1 MRPIVPGFP
10 YDDDPEEQTATTTA
24 IAPGAGLNLL
34 NVNRVGVKRSQP
46 FDDVQVNNT
55 SLRSLPSV
63 ESLLRHSRLIAL
75 SAEYSHASVVR
86 LVRETLN
93 DVRSAALAGKSI
105 PSSDG
110 IAGKVVERAGT
121 AWSIWPVRLVNA
133 TGVVL
138 HTNLGRAPLSRA
150 ALAAAMDAGNG
161 YSNLE
166 FDLGTG
172 KRGSRQAKIGQL
184 LTDVTGAENGIAV
197 NNNASAVLLVLGAL
211 AAGRE
216 VIVSR
221 GEAVEIGG
229 GFRVP
234 DVMRQSGAELV
245 EVGTTNRTYVRDY
258 EAAITDRTAAILKV
272 HPSNFHVSGFTHASD
287 LAELVT
293 LAESR
298 GIAVL
303 HDLGSGCLLNTELYG
318 IAHEPTVQES
328 VEAGTHMTMFS
339 GDKLLGGPQAGLI
352 VGAADHVKT
361 VAAHPMAR
369 AVRMDKIGLA
379 ALGATLISYIRGNA
393 QNELPIWQAISMS
406 LPDIDERAKSWQS
419 AVGTGQVI
427 DVRSAI
433 GGGSL
438 PGQTLPSR
446 ALAIAPSQGPD
457 EFAAALRRASRPV
470 IARIEDDRVVLDPRT
485 VAEHEDGHVV
495 AALRSCLGTG

>member
-1 MRPIVPGFP
+1 MTNI
-10 YDDDPEEQTATTTA
+10 
-24 IAPGAGLNLL
+24 
-34 NVNRVGVKRSQP
+34 
-46 FDDVQVNNT
+46 
-55 SLRSLPSV
+55 SLRNLPSV
-63 ESLLRHSRLIAL
+63 ESLLRHTRLIAL
-75 SAEYSHASVVR
+75 AAQYSHTSVVR

-93 DVRSAALAGKSI
+93 DIRRAALTGKQI
-105 PSSDG
+105 PSSDD
-110 IAGKVVERAGT
+110 IAGEVAKRAQT
-121 AWSIWPVRLVNA
+121 AWSVWPVRLVNA

-150 ALAAAMDAGNG
+150 ALAAAMDAASG

-166 FDLGTG
+166 FDLETG

-184 LTDVTGAENGIAV
+184 LTDVTGAEDGIAV

-258 EAAITDRTAAILKV
+258 EAAITERTAAILKV
-272 HPSNFHVSGFTHASD
+272 HPSNFHVSGFTHAAD
-287 LAELVT
+287 LAD
-293 LAESR
+293 LAALGNSK
-298 GIAVL
+298 GIVVL
-303 HDLGSGCLLNTELYG
+303 HDLGSGCLLDTESYG

-328 VEAGTHMTMFS
+328 VDAGTHMTMFS
-339 GDKLLGGPQAGLI
+339 GDKLLGGPQAGMI
-352 VGAADHVKT
+352 VGVADHVQR

-393 QNELPIWQAISMS
+393 ENELPIWQAISMS
-406 LPDIDERAKSWQS
+406 LPDIDERARSWQA
-419 AVGTGQVI
+419 AVGAGEVI

-446 ALAIAPSQGPD
+446 ALAIAPPQGPD
-457 EFAAALRRASRPV
+457 EFASALRRSNPPV
-470 IARIEDDRVVLDPRT
+470 IARIEDERVVLDPRT
-485 VAEHEDGHVV
+485 VSEHEDEHVI
-495 AALRSCLGTG
+495 AGLKSCLGTG

>member
-1 MRPIVPGFP
+1 
-10 YDDDPEEQTATTTA
+10 
-24 IAPGAGLNLL
+24 
-34 NVNRVGVKRSQP
+34 
-46 FDDVQVNNT
+46 
-55 SLRSLPSV
+55 
-63 ESLLRHSRLIAL
+63 
-75 SAEYSHASVVR
+75 VVR

-93 DVRSAALAGKSI
+93 DARSAALAGSSI
-105 PSSDG
+105 PSADM
-110 IAGKVVERAGT
+110 IAVEVLERART
-121 AWSIWPVRLVNA
+121 AWSVWPERLVNA

-150 ALAAAMDAGNG
+150 ALAAAMDAAGG

-166 FDLGTG
+166 FDLNTG
-172 KRGSRQAKIGQL
+172 KRGSRQARIGEL
-184 LTDVTGAENGIAV
+184 LSDVTGGQGGIAV
-197 NNNASAVLLVLGAL
+197 NNNASAVLLVLSAM

-258 EAAITDRTAAILKV
+258 EAAITERTAAILKV
-272 HPSNFHVSGFTHASD
+272 HPSNFHVSGFTHTAD

-328 VEAGTHMTMFS
+328 VDAGTHMTMFS

-352 VGAADHVKT
+352 VGAADHVRR

-393 QNELPIWQAISMS
+393 ENELPIWQAISMPLS
-406 LPDIDERAKSWQS
+406 DIDDRAKRWRA
-419 AVGTGQVI
+419 AVGAGEVV

-446 ALAIAPSQGPD
+446 ALALAPQRGPD
-457 EFAAALRRASRPV
+457 EFMERLRGAKRPV
-470 IARIEDDRVVLDPRT
+470 IARIEDGRVLLDPRT
-485 VAEHEDGHVV
+485 VAEHEDEYVI
-495 AALRSCLGTG
+495 AALRSA

>member
-1 MRPIVPGFP
+1 M
-10 YDDDPEEQTATTTA
+10 
-24 IAPGAGLNLL
+24 
-34 NVNRVGVKRSQP
+34 
-46 FDDVQVNNT
+46 
-55 SLRSLPSV
+55 
-63 ESLLRHSRLIAL
+63 
-75 SAEYSHASVVR
+75 
-86 LVRETLN
+86 RETLN
-93 DVRSAALAGKSI
+93 DARSAALAGSSI
-105 PSSDG
+105 PSADM
-110 IAGKVVERAGT
+110 IAIEVLERART
-121 AWSIWPVRLVNA
+121 AWSVWPERLVNA

-150 ALAAAMDAGNG
+150 ALAAAMDAAGG

-166 FDLGTG
+166 FDLNTG
-172 KRGSRQAKIGQL
+172 KRGSRQARIGEL
-184 LTDVTGAENGIAV
+184 LSDVTGGQGGIAV
-197 NNNASAVLLVLGAL
+197 NNNASAVLLVLSAM

-258 EAAITDRTAAILKV
+258 EAAITERTAAILKV
-272 HPSNFHVSGFTHASD
+272 HPSNFHVSGFTHTAD

-328 VEAGTHMTMFS
+328 VEAGIHMTMFS

-352 VGAADHVKT
+352 VGAADHVKR

-393 QNELPIWQAISMS
+393 EDELPIWQAISMPLS
-406 LPDIDERAKSWQS
+406 DIDDRAKRWRA
-419 AVGTGQVI
+419 AVGAGEVV

-446 ALAIAPSQGPD
+446 ALAIAPQRGPD
-457 EFAAALRRASRPV
+457 EFMEGLRGAKRPV
-470 IARIEDDRVVLDPRT
+470 IARIEDERVLLDPRT
-485 VAEHEDGHVV
+485 VAEHEDEYVI
-495 AALRSCLGTG
+495 AALRSA

>member
-1 MRPIVPGFP
+1 M
-10 YDDDPEEQTATTTA
+10 
-24 IAPGAGLNLL
+24 L

-55 SLRSLPSV
+55 SLRNLPSV

-75 SAEYSHASVVR
+75 SAEYSHVSVVR

-110 IAGKVVERAGT
+110 IADKVAERAGT
-121 AWSIWPVRLVNA
+121 AWSVWPVRLVNA

-150 ALAAAMDAGNG
+150 ALAAAMDAGSG

-172 KRGSRQAKIGQL
+172 KRGSRQEKIGQL
-184 LTDVTGAENGIAV
+184 LSDVTGAEDGIAV
-197 NNNASAVLLVLGAL
+197 NNNASAMLLVLSAM

-272 HPSNFHVSGFTHASD
+272 HPSNFHVSGFTHAAD
-287 LAELVT
+287 LPELVT

-328 VEAGTHMTMFS
+328 VDAGTHMTMFS

-352 VGAADHVKT
+352 VGAADHVRG

-393 QNELPIWQAISMS
+393 QNELPIWQAISMPLS
-406 LPDIDERAKSWQS
+406 DIDDRARSWQA
-419 AVGTGQVI
+419 AVGAGEVI

-457 EFAAALRRASRPV
+457 EFAAALRRANRPV

-485 VAEHEDGHVV
+485 VAEHEDEHVV

>member
-1 MRPIVPGFP
+1 M
-10 YDDDPEEQTATTTA
+10 
-24 IAPGAGLNLL
+24 
-34 NVNRVGVKRSQP
+34 
-46 FDDVQVNNT
+46 
-55 SLRSLPSV
+55 
-63 ESLLRHSRLIAL
+63 
-75 SAEYSHASVVR
+75 
-86 LVRETLN
+86 RETLN
-93 DVRSAALAGKSI
+93 DARSAALAGSSI
-105 PSSDG
+105 PSADM
-110 IAGKVVERAGT
+110 IAGEVLERART
-121 AWSIWPVRLVNA
+121 AWSVWPERLVNA

-150 ALAAAMDAGNG
+150 ALAAAMDAAGG

-166 FDLGTG
+166 FDLNTG
-172 KRGSRQAKIGQL
+172 KRGSRQARIGEL
-184 LTDVTGAENGIAV
+184 LSDVTGGQGGIAV
-197 NNNASAVLLVLGAL
+197 NNNASAVLLVLSAM

-245 EVGTTNRTYVRDY
+245 EVGTTNRTYVSDY
-258 EAAITDRTAAILKV
+258 EAAITERTAAILKV
-272 HPSNFHVSGFTHASD
+272 HPSNFHVSGFTHAAD

-298 GIAVL
+298 GIAML

-352 VGAADHVKT
+352 VGAADHVRR

-393 QNELPIWQAISMS
+393 ENELPIWQAISMPLS
-406 LPDIDERAKSWQS
+406 DIDDRAKRWRA
-419 AVGTGQVI
+419 AVGAGEVV

-446 ALAIAPSQGPD
+446 ALALAPQRGPD
-457 EFAAALRRASRPV
+457 EFMEGLRGAKRPV
-470 IARIEDDRVVLDPRT
+470 IARIEDERVLLDPRT
-485 VAEHEDGHVV
+485 VAEHEDEYVI
-495 AALRSCLGTG
+495 AALRSA